1 MSDEHRF
8 IALET
13 KIAYHEDLVQSLNDT
28 IIAQQRRITELELR
42 YQSLLDR
49 VSALSPP
56 AEPGSIAD
64 ERPPHY

>member
-1 MSDEHRF
+1 
-8 IALET
+8 
-13 KIAYHEDLVQSLNDT
+13 LVQSLNDT